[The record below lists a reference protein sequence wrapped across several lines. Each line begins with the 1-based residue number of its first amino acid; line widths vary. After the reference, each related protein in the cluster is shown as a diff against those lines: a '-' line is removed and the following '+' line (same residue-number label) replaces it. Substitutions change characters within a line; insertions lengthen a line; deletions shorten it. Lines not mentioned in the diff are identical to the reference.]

1 LKVLNMGAGVQT
13 TAMLLEFWEDYD
25 LVIMA
30 DTGDEQEETYYY
42 VEKYLKP
49 FCKSKNLEWVTVKEK
64 RYGSLMKHCLE
75 RKILPIPARRWCTDE
90 HKVKPILKE
99 LRKRGATKKNPI
111 TSCIGISID
120 EAHRAN
126 FNTSVQYQK
135 LEYPLVDKKIS
146 RQNCAEI
153 ILKHGFPIPPKSGC
167 DFCMFFSKNH
177 FRELAKNNPE
187 RFQKIVNME
196 KNSSSYGKYYL
207 KGKYP
212 LQMILDNTSLDEFES
227 EYADSC
233 DSGHCMV

>member
-1 LKVLNMGAGVQT
+1 MKVLNMGAGVQT

-49 FCKSKNLEWVTVKEK
+49 FCESKGLEWVTVTEK
-64 RYGSLMKHCLE
+64 KYGSLMKHCLE
-75 RKILPIPARRWCTDE
+75 RKILPIPSRRWCTHE

-135 LEYPLVDKKIS
+135 LEYPLVDRKIS
-146 RQNCAEI
+146 RKDCYDI
-153 ILKHGFPIPPKSGC
+153 IEKHGFPVPPKSGC

-177 FRELAKNNPE
+177 FRKLAKNSPE
-187 RFQKIVNME
+187 RFQKIVDME
-196 KNSSSYGKYYL
+196 KNSYSYGKYYL
-207 KGKYP
+207 KGNYP
-212 LQMILDNTSLDEFES
+212 LQMILDNTSLDEFN
-227 EYADSC
+227 EYEDSC
-233 DSGHCMV
+233 DSGHCMN